1 MTITEAILARTE
13 EKPFITRQSWLDQVE
28 GAIPLHNAIKILP
41 TDSVDCCI
49 VTAFSTRNP
58 CRGWQPSAG
67 DLVATDWI
75 TVR

>member
-13 EKPFITRQSWLDQVE
+13 DKPFITRQSWLDEVKM
-28 GAIPLHNAIKILP
+28 GGYTASKILP
-41 TDSVDCCI
+41 TDSPDVCI
-49 VTAFSTRNP
+49 IHALAAKNP